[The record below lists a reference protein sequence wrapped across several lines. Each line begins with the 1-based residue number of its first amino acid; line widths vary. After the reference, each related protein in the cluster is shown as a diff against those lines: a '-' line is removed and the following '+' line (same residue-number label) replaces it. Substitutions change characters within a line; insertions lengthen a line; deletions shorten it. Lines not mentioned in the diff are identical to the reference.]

1 MARKQQVC
9 VAGAFVG
16 AAVGATLAYLYM
28 TDEGADR
35 RNQIARA
42 VDRLSIDAEEAQRLW
57 LRLSEA
63 WTQFDADRQR
73 PASRSRNWPPGGA
86 A

>member
-9 VAGAFVG
+9 LAGALVG

-28 TDEGADR
+28 TDEGAER
-35 RNQIARA
+35 RGQIARA

-57 LRLSEA
+57 LRLNEA
-63 WTQFDADRQR
+63 WAQFDADRQR
-73 PASRSRNWPPGGA
+73 PASRSRTWPPGGA

>member
-9 VAGAFVG
+9 LAGALVG
-16 AAVGATLAYLYM
+16 AAVGATVAYLYM

-35 RNQIARA
+35 RSQIARA

-57 LRLSEA
+57 VRLNDV
-63 WTQFDADRQR
+63 WTQFDADRRR
-73 PASRSRNWPPGGA
+73 PAARSSHWPPGGA

>member
-1 MARKQQVC
+1 MARKEQVC
-9 VAGAFVG
+9 LAGAVVG
-16 AAVGATLAYLYM
+16 AAVGAALAYLYM

-35 RNQIARA
+35 RGQIARA

-57 LRLSEA
+57 SRLSEV

-73 PASRSRNWPPGGA
+73 PLRSRNWPPGGA